1 MNGFSR
7 FFKPLLYIY
16 IFLEHIYSVL
26 ICCFKSLVVINIQFF
41 VNNRII
47 QLLVANRLLI
57 NYLSIYL
64 SILLGKNS
72 ARKCIFHSV
81 KNRPKIPIFSTFI
94 NNEILRNFEGKN
106 HRLVQRILEEVYYT
120 SVKPYCCST
129 TYEKSRLGN

>member
-1 MNGFSR
+1 MSVASIGYLPRR
-7 FFKPLLYIY
+7 FAASVIVLYYNCY
-16 IFLEHIYSVL
+16 IFH
-26 ICCFKSLVVINIQFF
+26 FF

-64 SILLGKNS
+64 SILLGKNI